1 MDKYKID
8 NKMAEPIY
16 GKVLLL
22 AYENIF

>member
-1 MDKYKID
+1 MYKHKID
-8 NKMAEPIY
+8 NKMPEPIY